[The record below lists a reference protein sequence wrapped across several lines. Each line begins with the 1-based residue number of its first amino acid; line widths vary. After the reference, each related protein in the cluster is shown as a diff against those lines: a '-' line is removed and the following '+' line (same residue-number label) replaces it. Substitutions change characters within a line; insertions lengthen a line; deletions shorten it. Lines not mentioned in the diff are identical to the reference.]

1 MDNDHAA
8 KCVASQEA
16 RDEHAVEAAKARCL
30 VHRLREYL
38 RALSV
43 LEWFRLGRR
52 LGLQEDALLAETR
65 DINAMLRAMSAAEA
79 GGI

>member
-1 MDNDHAA
+1 M
-8 KCVASQEA
+8 
-16 RDEHAVEAAKARCL
+16 RG
-30 VHRLREYL
+30 YL

-43 LEWFRLGRR
+43 LDWFRLGRR

-65 DINAMLRAMSAAEA
+65 DINAMLRAMSVAEA